1 MAEKK
6 TAKKENSQVDLE
18 EILGDIKTVVSG
30 EKETLF
36 KVSEY
41 KTIKLKKENLVTE
54 GEKRYSPQSID
65 LNDKKLESLIRKIA
79 RNELEN
85 FQSNIKSD
93 SLKMEKRKTNV
104 EIKSNS
110 GLSSLTKADLL
121 SLSKK
126 NKLTLSSK
134 HTKAEIINELKKNKE
149 LRMVS
154 LSNFNIETPCIGT
167 RFNLL
172 LIKKNNQFLLI
183 YLCSLTTDVPVNGP
197 H

>member
-6 TAKKENSQVDLE
+6 PAKKEKIENSKVDLQ

-30 EKETLF
+30 EKEALF

-41 KTIKLKKENLVTE
+41 KTINLKKENLVTA
-54 GEKRYSPQSID
+54 GEKGHFPQSID
-65 LNDKKLESLIRKIA
+65 LNDKKLESLIRKIV
-79 RNELEN
+79 RSELEN
-85 FQSNIKSD
+85 FHSNNKSD

-134 HTKAEIINELKKNKE
+134 HTKAEIINELKKNK
-149 LRMVS
+149 
-154 LSNFNIETPCIGT
+154 
-167 RFNLL
+167 
-172 LIKKNNQFLLI
+172 
-183 YLCSLTTDVPVNGP
+183 VNSP
-197 H
+197 